1 LAPGAEFDAPYIVLR
16 CNSWLYPEHREVVAV
31 QRYKFQGLLTVD
43 PPPQHRAQGGTG
55 GHPAP
60 RPAFL
65 PTGVLQRMVVSGEHR
80 ETHATR
86 IFSALVATSA
96 DGAAVQDGNHVIVTI
111 SLFCNDPGD
120 YFRAGAE
127 FALWQG
133 RDVGHGVV
141 THRLFV

>member
-1 LAPGAEFDAPYIVLR
+1 M
-16 CNSWLYPEHREVVAV
+16 
-31 QRYKFQGLLTVD
+31 QRYKFQGLLTID
-43 PPPQHRAQGGTG
+43 PPSQPRAQAGPG

-60 RPAFL
+60 RPPFL

-111 SLFCNDPGD
+111 SLFGNDPGD
-120 YFRAGAE
+120 YFRAGAD

-141 THRLFV
+141 TRRLFV